1 MKYSLEIIPEKNL
14 IKEIWEG
21 ELSYQD
27 MIESWTQHLLSH
39 PDYIKG
45 LNLIADYRNAQIK
58 ITGDEVRSITEWIN
72 TKIKVQYLAIVVN
85 RTVDYGISRMFQ
97 SLSEGNS
104 SAWEESQLFY
114 SFDEAVQWVESK
126 NTESS

>member
-27 MIESWTQHLLSH
+27 TIESWTQHLLSH

-45 LNLIADYRNAQIK
+45 MNLIADYRNAQFNI
-58 ITGDEVRSITEWIN
+58 IGDEVMHIAEWLN
-72 TKIKVQYLAIVVN
+72 TNIKVQYLAIVVN

-97 SLSEGNS
+97 SYSAGNS
-104 SAWEESQLFY
+104 SAWGESQLFY
-114 SFDEAVQWVESK
+114 SFDEAVLWVESK

>member
-27 MIESWTQHLLSH
+27 MIESWKQHLLSH

-45 LNLIADYRNAQIK
+45 MNLIADYRNAQFN
-58 ITGDEVRSITEWIN
+58 ITGDEVRRIAEWVN
-72 TKIKVQYLAIVVN
+72 TKIKVKYLAIIVT

-97 SLSEGNS
+97 SFSGGNY

>member
-21 ELSYQD
+21 ELSYQET
-27 MIESWTQHLLSH
+27 IESWTQHLLSH

-45 LNLIADYRNAQIK
+45 MNLIADYRNAQIN
-58 ITGDEVRSITEWIN
+58 ITGDEVMSIAEWIN

-97 SLSEGNS
+97 SFSAGNS